1 MKFGI
6 VDHTGA
12 THQMEVDLGLFRAAA
27 DEGSKHGLAHLD
39 KLVFTGDKTPTAAQ
53 QVYAQMGIG
62 LRPMSDILD
71 GRFQGASVTEDGS
84 IAGRLAIQAFL
95 MDSMEDKLRENDY
108 GIVALFNRKAAR
120 VDTINN
126 TKFDRP
132 LFNYSRPEA
141 GKARAIAQ
149 LAEPA
154 SMLSITVSDVSLR
167 IPGTSIGMEISDEA
181 AKSINVDLVAIAMTR
196 QAEEAATDYAESA
209 YLSFLNGDSD
219 IGMTALSGVTAKSLD
234 ATISANGV
242 LTQKAW
248 VKWLFSNSRKR
259 KIDTVVT
266 DLDGAL
272 AIANRTGRP
281 TVTGD
286 NATSKRIDTL
296 DSVVNPTWPDQVD
309 VIISQ
314 DPNWPSNTF
323 MGFSSRV
330 GYHVVNSSVLA
341 YNAVEQFAIRRSTKV
356 RVDSGTLAYRLYDE
370 AFSTLT
376 LTGV

>member
-27 DEGSKHGLAHLD
+27 DEGSKHGLAQLD
-39 KLVFTGDKTPTAAQ
+39 KLVFTGDKAPTAAQ

-95 MDSMEDKLRENDY
+95 MDSMEDKLRESDY
-108 GIVALFNRKAAR
+108 GIVSLFNSKAAR
-120 VDTINN
+120 VDTINA

-132 LFNYSRPEA
+132 LFNYSNPEA
-141 GKARAIAQ
+141 GKARSIAQ

-154 SMLSITVSDVSLR
+154 SMLSITVSDTSYK
-167 IPGTSIGMEISDEA
+167 ITGTSIGMEISDEA
-181 AKSINVDLVAIAMTR
+181 ARSINIDLVAVAMAR
-196 QAEEAATDYAESA
+196 QAEEAAVDYAESSYRA
-209 YLSFLNGDSD
+209 FLSGDTD
-219 IGMTALSGVTAKSLD
+219 VGQAALAGVTAKSLD
-234 ATISANGV
+234 ATIAANGV
-242 LTQKAW
+242 LSQVAW
-248 VKWLFSNSRKR
+248 VKWLFANSRKR
-259 KIDTVVT
+259 KITTVVT
-266 DLDGAL
+266 DLAGAM
-272 AIANRTGRP
+272 AIEGRTGRP
-281 TVTGD
+281 NVQGD

-296 DSVVNPTWPDQVD
+296 DTVVNPTWPDRVD

-314 DPNWPSNTF
+314 DPNWPANTI
-323 MGFSSRV
+323 MGFDQKY

-356 RVDSGTLAYRLYDE
+356 RVDTGTLAYRLYDD
-370 AFSTLT
+370 AFSVLT

>member
-27 DEGSKHGLAHLD
+27 DEGSKHGLAQLD
-39 KLVFTGDKTPTAAQ
+39 KLVFTGDKAPTAAQ

-95 MDSMEDKLRENDY
+95 MDSMEDKLRESDY
-108 GIVALFNRKAAR
+108 GIVSLFNSKAAR
-120 VDTINN
+120 VDTINA

-132 LFNYSRPEA
+132 LFNYSNPEA
-141 GKARAIAQ
+141 GKARSIAQ

-154 SMLSITVSDVSLR
+154 SMLSITVSDVSYK
-167 IPGTSIGMEISDEA
+167 ITGTSIGMEISDEA
-181 AKSINVDLVAIAMTR
+181 ARSINIDLVAVAMTR
-196 QAEEAATDYAESA
+196 QAEEAAVDYAESSYRA
-209 YLSFLNGDSD
+209 FLSGDTD
-219 IGMTALSGVTAKSLD
+219 VGQAALAGVTAKSLD
-234 ATISANGV
+234 ATIAANGV
-242 LTQKAW
+242 LSQVAW
-248 VKWLFSNSRKR
+248 VKWLFANSRKR
-259 KIDTVVT
+259 KITTVVT
-266 DLDGAL
+266 DLAGAM
-272 AIANRTGRP
+272 AIEGRTGRP
-281 TVTGD
+281 NVQGD
-286 NATSKRIDTL
+286 NAKSPRIDTL
-296 DSVVNPTWPDQVD
+296 DTVVNPTWPDRVD

-314 DPNWPSNTF
+314 DPNWPANTI
-323 MGFSSRV
+323 MGFDDRF
-330 GYHVVNSSVLA
+330 GDHVVNSSVLA

-356 RVDSGTLAYRLYDE
+356 RVDTGTLAYRLYDD
-370 AFSTLT
+370 AFSVLT

>member
-27 DEGSKHGLAHLD
+27 DEGSKHGLAQLD
-39 KLVFTGDKTPTAAQ
+39 KLVFTGDKAPTAAQ

-95 MDSMEDKLRENDY
+95 MDSMEDKLRESDY
-108 GIVALFNRKAAR
+108 GIVSLFNSKAAR
-120 VDTINN
+120 VDTINA

-132 LFNYSRPEA
+132 LFNYSNPEA
-141 GKARAIAQ
+141 GKARSIAQ

-154 SMLSITVSDVSLR
+154 SMLSITVSDVSYK
-167 IPGTSIGMEISDEA
+167 ITGTSIGMEISDEA
-181 AKSINVDLVAIAMTR
+181 ARSINIDLVAVAMTR
-196 QAEEAATDYAESA
+196 QAEEAAVDYAESSYRA
-209 YLSFLNGDSD
+209 FLSGDTD
-219 IGMTALSGVTAKSLD
+219 VGQAALAGVTAKSLD
-234 ATISANGV
+234 ATIAANGV
-242 LTQKAW
+242 LSQVAW
-248 VKWLFSNSRKR
+248 VKWLFANSRKR
-259 KIDTVVT
+259 KITTVVT
-266 DLDGAL
+266 DLAGAL
-272 AIANRTGRP
+272 AIEGRTGRP
-281 TVTGD
+281 NVQGD
-286 NATSKRIDTL
+286 NAKSPRIDTL
-296 DSVVNPTWPDQVD
+296 DTVVNPTWPDRVD

-314 DPNWPSNTF
+314 DPNWPANTI
-323 MGFSSRV
+323 MGFDDRY

-356 RVDSGTLAYRLYDE
+356 RVDTGTLAYRLYDD
-370 AFSTLT
+370 AFSTLL
-376 LTGV
+376 LTV

>member
-27 DEGSKHGLAHLD
+27 DEGSKHGLAQLD
-39 KLVFTGDKTPTAAQ
+39 KLVFTGDKAPTAAQ

-95 MDSMEDKLRENDY
+95 MDSMEDKLRESDY
-108 GIVALFNRKAAR
+108 GIVSLFNSKAAR
-120 VDTINN
+120 VDTINA

-132 LFNYSRPEA
+132 LFNYSNPEA
-141 GKARAIAQ
+141 GKARSIAQ

-154 SMLSITVSDVSLR
+154 SMLSITVSDVSYK
-167 IPGTSIGMEISDEA
+167 ITGTSIGMEISDEA
-181 AKSINVDLVAIAMTR
+181 ARSINIDLVAVAMTR
-196 QAEEAATDYAESA
+196 QAEEAAVDYAESSYRA
-209 YLSFLNGDSD
+209 FLSGDTD
-219 IGMTALSGVTAKSLD
+219 VGQAALAGVTAKSLD
-234 ATISANGV
+234 ATIAANGV
-242 LTQKAW
+242 LSQVAW
-248 VKWLFSNSRKR
+248 VKWLFANSRKR
-259 KIDTVVT
+259 KITTVVT
-266 DLDGAL
+266 DLAGAL
-272 AIANRTGRP
+272 AIEGRTGRP
-281 TVTGD
+281 NVQGD
-286 NATSKRIDTL
+286 NAKSPRIDTL
-296 DSVVNPTWPDQVD
+296 DTVVNPTWPDRVD

-314 DPNWPSNTF
+314 DPNWPANTI
-323 MGFSSRV
+323 MGFDNRF

-356 RVDSGTLAYRLYDE
+356 RVDTGTLAYRLYDD
-370 AFSTLT
+370 AFSVLT
-376 LTGV
+376 LTGA

>member
-27 DEGSKHGLAHLD
+27 DEGSKHGLAQLD
-39 KLVFTGDKTPTAAQ
+39 KLVFTGDKAPTAAQ

-95 MDSMEDKLRENDY
+95 MDSMEDKLRESDY
-108 GIVALFNRKAAR
+108 GIVSLFNSKAAR
-120 VDTINN
+120 VDTINA

-132 LFNYSRPEA
+132 LFNYSNPEA
-141 GKARAIAQ
+141 GKARSIAQ

-154 SMLSITVSDVSLR
+154 SMLSITVSDVSYK
-167 IPGTSIGMEISDEA
+167 ITGTSIGMEISDEA
-181 AKSINVDLVAIAMTR
+181 ARSINIDLVAVAMAR
-196 QAEEAATDYAESA
+196 QAEEAAVDYAESS
-209 YLSFLNGDSD
+209 YRGFLSGDTD
-219 IGMTALSGVTAKSLD
+219 VGQAALAGVTAKSLD
-234 ATISANGV
+234 ATIAANGV
-242 LTQKAW
+242 LSQVAW
-248 VKWLFSNSRKR
+248 VKWLFANSRKR
-259 KIDTVVT
+259 KITTVVT
-266 DLDGAL
+266 DLAGAM
-272 AIANRTGRP
+272 AIEGRTGRP
-281 TVTGD
+281 NVQGD
-286 NATSKRIDTL
+286 NAKSPRIDTL
-296 DSVVNPTWPDQVD
+296 DTVVNPTWPDRVD

-314 DPNWPSNTF
+314 DPNWPANTI
-323 MGFSSRV
+323 MGFDQKY

-356 RVDSGTLAYRLYDE
+356 RVDTGTMAYRLYDD
-370 AFSTLT
+370 AFSVLT

>member
-95 MDSMEDKLRENDY
+95 MDSMEDKLRESDY
-108 GIVALFNRKAAR
+108 GIVSLFNRKAAR
-120 VDTINN
+120 VDTINA

-154 SMLSITVSDVSLR
+154 SMLSITVSDVSYK
-167 IPGTSIGMEISDEA
+167 ITGTSIGMEISDEA
-181 AKSINVDLVAIAMTR
+181 ARSINIDLVAVAMAR
-196 QAEEAATDYAESA
+196 QAEEAAVDYAETSYRA
-209 YLSFLNGDSD
+209 FLSGDTD
-219 IGMTALSGVTAKSLD
+219 VGQAALSGVTAKSLD

-248 VKWLFSNSRKR
+248 VQWLFTNSRKR
-259 KIDTVVT
+259 KIRTVVT
-266 DLDGAL
+266 DLAGAL
-272 AIANRTGRP
+272 AIEGRTGRP
-281 TVTGD
+281 TVQTD
-286 NATSKRIDTL
+286 NANSKRIDTL
-296 DSVVNPTWPDQVD
+296 ESVVNPTWPDRVD
-309 VIISQ
+309 VIVSQ
-314 DPNWPSNTF
+314 DPNWPANTI
-323 MGFSSRV
+323 MGFDDAYA
-330 GYHVVNSSVLA
+330 YHVVNSSVLA

-356 RVDSGTLAYRLYDE
+356 RVDSGTLAYRLYDD
-370 AFSTLT
+370 AFSVLT

>member
-27 DEGSKHGLAHLD
+27 DEGSKHGLAQLD
-39 KLVFTGDKTPTAAQ
+39 KLVFTGDKAPTAAQ

-95 MDSMEDKLRENDY
+95 MDSMEDKLRESDY
-108 GIVALFNRKAAR
+108 GIVSLFNSKAAR
-120 VDTINN
+120 VDTINA

-132 LFNYSRPEA
+132 LFNYSNPEA
-141 GKARAIAQ
+141 GKARSIAQ

-154 SMLSITVSDVSLR
+154 SMLSITVSDVSYK
-167 IPGTSIGMEISDEA
+167 ITGTSIGMEISDEA
-181 AKSINVDLVAIAMTR
+181 ARSINIDLVAVAMTR
-196 QAEEAATDYAESA
+196 QAEEAAVDYAESSYRA
-209 YLSFLNGDSD
+209 FLSGDTD
-219 IGMTALSGVTAKSLD
+219 VGQAALAGVTAKSLD
-234 ATISANGV
+234 ATIAANGV
-242 LTQKAW
+242 LSQVAW
-248 VKWLFSNSRKR
+248 VKWLFANSRKR
-259 KIDTVVT
+259 KITTVVT
-266 DLDGAL
+266 DLAGAM
-272 AIANRTGRP
+272 AIEGRTGRP
-281 TVTGD
+281 NVQGD
-286 NATSKRIDTL
+286 NAKSPRIDTL
-296 DSVVNPTWPDQVD
+296 DTVVNPTWPDRVD

-314 DPNWPSNTF
+314 DPNWPANTI
-323 MGFSSRV
+323 MGFDDRY

-370 AFSTLT
+370 AFSVLT